1 MGFDPI
7 SLAIGTA
14 AVGAISG
21 GVQASAANRAA
32 KRGYRAEQRS
42 ALLQT
47 DEVARQ
53 AEIDRLARRQEAD
66 RVRALI
72 QVSAAE
78 RGVGTGGTVA
88 DITNSES
95 YQAAL
100 NQYSIDRSQQYNNE
114 RIIAGYQSNVASI
127 KSRTQSVMLNAILG
141 GAQGFSTGLSIGN
154 NIGQATAPVPKVN
167 KPDQATY
174 DRLWVETTLP

>member
-21 GVQASAANRAA
+21 GVQASAANRSA
-32 KRGYRAEQRS
+32 KRGYRAEYRS

-47 DEVARQ
+47 DEAARQ
-53 AEIDRLARRQEAD
+53 AEVDRLARRQEAD
-66 RVRALI
+66 RVRALV

-78 RGVGTGGTVA
+78 RGIGTGGTVA

-100 NQYSIDRSQQYNNE
+100 NQYNIDRSQQYTNE
-114 RIIAGYQSNVASI
+114 RIIAGYNSSTASI
-127 KSRTQSVMLNAILG
+127 KSRTQNALLNAILG

-154 NIGQATAPVPKVN
+154 NIQSATAPVPKVN
-167 KPDQATY
+167 TPSEATIE
-174 DRLWVETTLP
+174 RLWVETALP